1 MSIAVVIPVRDRAA
15 LLERCLGALREAA
28 AQAERHGAGPVR
40 VVVADHGSRDGT
52 VAVAERFAPLVS
64 VAHSR
69 ARTVAGVRND
79 GAAAAEAALD
89 PALLVFLDADCIVP
103 PGFLVACG
111 EVLAETGGAAAGCEV
126 VSPADGHWTERTWD
140 AIHRPGG
147 DGRRY
152 FINSACFAVRS
163 AWFRRI
169 GGWDAERTTSE
180 DVDICRRLTIAGGRM
195 DQSERL
201 AVLHLG
207 NPQSVAGVYRRVRWH
222 SEGVAERGRAVQWSR
237 YMVATLGHALLA
249 VGGTGA
255 AAWLLWHGDAARA
268 ALALVAG
275 WFLMPLLFVVA
286 RAVQYRR
293 WMPWMAGT
301 ALMAITF
308 PARLHGMARGWWRSV
323 RRRAAATTP
332 PVAA

>member
-1 MSIAVVIPVRDRAA
+1 VSLAVVIPVRDRAV
-15 LLERCLGALREAA
+15 LLERCLVALQDAVA
-28 AQAERHGAGPVR
+28 HAVQHGAGPVQ

-52 VAVAERFAPLVS
+52 VAVAERRAPLVS
-64 VAHSR
+64 VVHSR

-79 GAAAAEAALD
+79 GAAAVSAD
-89 PALLVFLDADCIVP
+89 VLVFLDADCVVP
-103 PGFLVACG
+103 PAFLTACM
-111 EVLAETGGAAAGCEV
+111 EVLDATGGAAAGCEV
-126 VSPADGHWTERTWD
+126 VSPANGHWTERTWD

-152 FINSACFAVRS
+152 FINSACFAVRTP
-163 AWFRRI
+163 WFQRI

-222 SEGVAERGRAVQWSR
+222 SEGVVERGKPVQWSR
-237 YMVATLGHALLA
+237 YLVATLLHALLA
-249 VGGTGA
+249 LGGAVA
-255 AAWLLWHGDAARA
+255 AVALLRQGSARAAGMA

-275 WFLMPLLFVVA
+275 WLTMPVLFVAA
-286 RAVQYRR
+286 RRLQYRR
-293 WMPWMAGT
+293 PMPWVAGT

-323 RRRAAATTP
+323 RRQARTTAHAAAG
-332 PVAA
+332 